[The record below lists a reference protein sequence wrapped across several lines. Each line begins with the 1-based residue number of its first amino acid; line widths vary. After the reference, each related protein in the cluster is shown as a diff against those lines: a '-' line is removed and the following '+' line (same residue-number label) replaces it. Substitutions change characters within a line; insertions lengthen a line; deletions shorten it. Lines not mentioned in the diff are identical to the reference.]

1 MTASLFLLAI
11 EGFSMR
17 KILPSPWAGVA
28 FVFILAIGTHC
39 ASAQDVSLKNSVPS
53 ITTSGGANAEVVP
66 NIAIISLGV
75 ETERP
80 NAADAA
86 RDNARAAQAIIGE
99 IKAQGIDAR
108 DVATMSV
115 TLSPVYDESRDSNGR
130 LTKRSL
136 RGYIARNG
144 LNIRVKDISKAG
156 TLARQLIDKGANN
169 FEGIEFDFAEKEQK
183 YDLLRG
189 DAVRDALRKANSYAE
204 GLGLKLGRVLEIGT
218 QPPYP
223 VAAAMAPKMMA
234 APPREASAI
243 IPIEPGVLTLH
254 IEVQVTWELVQ

>member
-11 EGFSMR
+11 EGFSMQ

-53 ITTSGGANAEVVP
+53 ITTSGGANAKVVP

-99 IKAQGIDAR
+99 IKTQGIDAR

-115 TLSPVYDESRDSNGR
+115 TLSPVYDEESRLKWPPDQEKS
-130 LTKRSL
+130 
-136 RGYIARNG
+136 ARVHRPQWLEYPG
-144 LNIRVKDISKAG
+144 QG
-156 TLARQLIDKGANN
+156 H
-169 FEGIEFDFAEKEQK
+169 FEGRHSGATID
-183 YDLLRG
+183 R
-189 DAVRDALRKANSYAE
+189 
-204 GLGLKLGRVLEIGT
+204 
-218 QPPYP
+218 
-223 VAAAMAPKMMA
+223 
-234 APPREASAI
+234 
-243 IPIEPGVLTLH
+243 
-254 IEVQVTWELVQ
+254 